1 MSGSSHSRRGS
12 SSSNRKPKRRKSGAG
27 VGKYV
32 LIGVVTLIVSGVAYG
47 IFQLLSGGSSL
58 MSRIQ
63 EAMGVSDTPLSLTKE
78 LRATSESLNDLM
90 RTIKDVPSAEA
101 LIPKVKRLADRAR
114 QLELRAARAPVP
126 SEQQVQEYRTWMVN
140 EGRELMQKRIDGQD
154 EGYTIPITIHQMPG
168 DLLTSRSEI
177 ARHLRN
183 AMDLV
188 TSNMAPSAPPTSDI
202 EQLASD
208 RQALQRRVT
217 CAVLGVDGS
226 SDVASATQSL
236 ELTTTEFKEL
246 SSRKAKLSVHNL
258 GGMDGQ
264 ISWMQASM
272 KYSSGLRSVLL
283 NDHLT
288 HLENQSVDVAPLKAA
303 LDQFRLAEHELE
315 FTRSNPGFPSQ
326 SSGHPLAMGQPP
338 GFSPFPG
345 MSSGPI
351 GAFQP
356 GPAQPDE
363 IILLVNPAQSAS
375 GGLTA
380 AQSPQLAQDRQG
392 QMSILMSHLSIVLH
406 VRIKEVGMSGD
417 QNAIRLLDAGTPQFL
432 ADKMTTPFLKVVS
445 VDPNTRTITL
455 SLSFR

>member
-1 MSGSSHSRRGS
+1 MPNCTLMYRVFFSVRRDRVATPVNTSPPAAFAG
-12 SSSNRKPKRRKSGAG
+12 NRRQTADLDGRGICVMCFRKFST
-27 VGKYV
+27 VPEK
-32 LIGVVTLIVSGVAYG
+32 T
-47 IFQLLSGGSSL
+47 FDTTN
-58 MSRIQ
+58 
-63 EAMGVSDTPLSLTKE
+63 AMGSLGSNSATGDAVQTGG
-78 LRATSESLNDLM
+78 LRES
-90 RTIKDVPSAEA
+90 RG
-101 LIPKVKRLADRAR
+101 
-114 QLELRAARAPVP
+114 
-126 SEQQVQEYRTWMVN
+126 WMVN

-264 ISWMQASM
+264 MSWMQANM
-272 KYSSGLRSVLL
+272 KYSTGLMSGLL

-288 HLENQSVDVAPLKAA
+288 HLESQSVDVAPLKAA
-303 LDQFRLAEHELE
+303 LDQLRLAEHELE
-315 FTRSNPGFPSQ
+315 FTSSNPGHSSQ
-326 SSGHPLAMGQPP
+326 SSSNALATGQPP